1 MGFVLL
7 VVLATANFNPVITRS
22 VQVIEEEQFD
32 KQTESFYLQLVY
44 MWMVTSKMTYCVLKF
59 EILV

>member
-7 VVLATANFNPVITRS
+7 VVLATANFNPVITRC

-32 KQTESFYLQLVY
+32 KQTESFYLQLVCLY
-44 MWMVTSKMTYCVLKF
+44 VDGNK
-59 EILV
+59 